1 MMKEISKNDLNEV
14 VLVGKGPELQ
24 TLYSIIGFN
33 LINVG
38 EFGLNWIA
46 LIYTMNYIQNISLF

>member
-1 MMKEISKNDLNEV
+1 MKEISKNDLNEV

>member
-24 TLYSIIGFN
+24 TLYSKGNGNFYFKN
-33 LINVG
+33 L
-38 EFGLNWIA
+38 F
-46 LIYTMNYIQNISLF
+46 